1 MKQKRTYLKVKE
13 ISLKVGDFL
22 DQKGFYLVIFLCII
36 VIGATIGVVS
46 IRDYQKMKL
55 NIQPE
60 EKVGSSYSG
69 DGIVKKAEEQE
80 IQTVIAKVTE
90 QTKPNKDEIKIDNNK
105 SISNENKK
113 AVTTKQINNSVKK
126 NQDKKVEQPVKTI
139 QKEPD
144 NVEVTIN
151 KQLKFDWPVFGKI
164 INSYA
169 KDSLIFSKT
178 LQQWTTHEGVDIY
191 SEEGTPVRT
200 AAEGVIKSI
209 KNDPV
214 YGITIIIEHKDGT
227 KTIYANLST
236 GRMVKVGQ
244 VVKRGKAIS
253 GIGRTSGFECE
264 DETHL
269 HFEVIKDGNRVNP
282 SEYLPSM

>member
-22 DQKGFYLVIFLCII
+22 DQKGFYLVILLCII

-46 IRDYQKMKL
+46 IRDYQKLKL
-55 NIQPE
+55 NIGPE
-60 EKVGSSYSG
+60 EKVGSSYSA
-69 DGIVKKAEEQE
+69 DAIAKKNEEPE

-90 QTKPNKDEIKIDNNK
+90 QTKPVKNEIKIDSNK
-105 SISNENKK
+105 SAYNENEK
-113 AVTTKQINNSVKK
+113 VITTKQSSNSVKK
-126 NQDKKVEQPVKTI
+126 NQVKKVEQPAKII

-144 NVEVTIN
+144 DVQIRIN
-151 KQLKFDWPVFGKI
+151 QQLKLDWPVFGKI

-214 YGITIIIEHKDGT
+214 YGITIIIEHKDGIR
-227 KTIYANLST
+227 TIYSNLST
-236 GRMVKVGQ
+236 GKMVKAGQ
-244 VVKRGKAIS
+244 AVKRGKAIS
-253 GIGRTSGFECE
+253 GIGRTAGFECE
-264 DETHL
+264 DEPHL

-282 SEYLPSM
+282 DGYLPSM